1 MNLQT
6 PFFRVQTTALHFC
19 LQTLLCKRYYFT
31 PHVCKIVNA
40 KSRIPLA
47 TDCSG
52 QNWLDMSGTR
62 GKKSDSEVKR
72 ARKKL
77 AASNKF

>member
-19 LQTLLCKRYYFT
+19 LQTLFRKRYYFT

-40 KSRIPLA
+40 KSRSPLG

-52 QNWLDMSGTR
+52 QNLLDMSGKR
-62 GKKSDSEVKR
+62 GKKSNSEVKR
-72 ARKKL
+72 ARKNP
-77 AASNKF
+77 AESNKF